1 MSNEIKGSRVRGQ
14 GSEVRR
20 ALNKF
25 YDRAFSVVGL
35 LATLVGLAVLLT
47 LLIDV
52 FMDGASRLG
61 WQFLTSYPSR
71 KPEQAGIL
79 SAWVGTVWV
88 MALTFII
95 AFPLGVAAAVYLE
108 EYSKKNWLRDFIEIN
123 IANLAGVPSIIYGL
137 LGLGLFVRALSLD
150 RSVISGSATIAL
162 LVLPIIILSTR
173 EALKA
178 IPPSIREASYA
189 LGASKWQ
196 TISYQVLPV
205 AMPGILTGT
214 ILAMSR
220 AIGETAPLITIGALT
235 YVAFLP
241 TSPISSEFP
250 FVTLRGL
257 FDAFSVLPIQIFN
270 WVSRPQK
277 GFFTN
282 AAAGIIVL
290 LIITFLMNGI
300 AVWLRHKYQKRIRW

>member
-1 MSNEIKGSRVRGQ
+1 M
-14 GSEVRR
+14 
-20 ALNKF
+20 
-25 YDRAFSVVGL
+25 
-35 LATLVGLAVLLT
+35 VGLAVLLT

-79 SAWVGTVWV
+79 SAWVGTAWV

-196 TISYQVLPV
+196 TISYQVLPA

-250 FVTLRGL
+250 FLSLRGL

>member
-1 MSNEIKGSRVRGQ
+1 MNNKIK

-35 LATLVGLAVLLT
+35 LATMVGLAVLLT
-47 LLIDV
+47 LLVDI

-88 MALTFII
+88 MVLTFII

-196 TISYQVLPV
+196 TISYQVLPA

-257 FDAFSVLPIQIFN
+257 LDAFSVLPIQIFN